1 VIKIKEQTN
10 QEQKILTD
18 ELLTKELA
26 VLVDK
31 QVISQRIAEKIKEK
45 IQKNNL
51 TINQNDLIKLIEH
64 IQILLNTKT
73 TGAPKNI
80 ERDTTRG
87 TDTLGGST
95 QTTDILP
102 EKSIPLD
109 LPKNTMYPQQQSID
123 KEIAVIE
130 KKMGKESG
138 VYQAMQQP
146 IVPMQNTSNQN
157 QYPMAPLTEIT
168 NDPEHIVVLLKW
180 LQYLIEK
187 IGNDQLPTLLDYYVD
202 IHWIS
207 ENVCMDLLKYA
218 KGITIGETEK
228 TKQHHSSN
236 FTMIDHLQSL
246 LYIQK
251 LKGTALTEDFLWK
264 IDNELDRMG
273 RTLHHSHQPFNDK

>member
-1 VIKIKEQTN
+1 MKEQTN
-10 QEQKILTD
+10 QAQRILTD

-45 IQKNNL
+45 IQKNHL
-51 TINQNDLIKLIEH
+51 TISQNDLIKLIEH

-73 TGAPKNI
+73 TSEPKKI
-80 ERDTTRG
+80 EGDT
-87 TDTLGGST
+87 T
-95 QTTDILP
+95 QTTHTLP
-102 EKSIPLD
+102 ENSTAFD
-109 LPKNTMYPQQQSID
+109 LPKNTIYLQQQNIN
-123 KEIAVIE
+123 KEIAVME
-130 KKMGKESG
+130 KKIGTGSG
-138 VYQAMQQP
+138 SHQLIQQP
-146 IVPMQNTSNQN
+146 VDSMQNTSNQN

-218 KGITIGETEK
+218 KGITIGENEK
-228 TKQHHSSN
+228 TKQHHPSN

-273 RTLHHSHQPFNDK
+273 RTLHHSHQPFNNK